1 MAHCHMYD
9 IKGLQFSM
17 DHCREGGELHMCAV
31 CDSSTHNFWVKG
43 KRIRSFT
50 CEAHGQWMTGEWV
63 VSNYPG
69 LNNYNVDQWTPR
81 VWVCET
87 HCDPQAFRHVQEAEE
102 EWKRLEEAREQAEE
116 RKKRLR
122 AQDKCVFCEK
132 PLSWWDLLWKRD
144 QHRKCP

>member
-43 KRIRSFT
+43 KRIRGFT
-50 CEAHGQWMTGEWV
+50 CEAHGRWMTGEWV
-63 VSNYPG
+63 LSNYPG

-87 HCDPQAFRHVQEAEE
+87 HCDPQTFKRMREAEE
-102 EWKRLEEAREQAEE
+102 ERKRLEEVREQAEE
-116 RKKRLR
+116 RRERLR
-122 AQDKCVFCEK
+122 AQNKCVHCEK
-132 PLSWWDLLWKRD
+132 PLSWWDMLWKREW
-144 QHRKCP
+144 HRKCP